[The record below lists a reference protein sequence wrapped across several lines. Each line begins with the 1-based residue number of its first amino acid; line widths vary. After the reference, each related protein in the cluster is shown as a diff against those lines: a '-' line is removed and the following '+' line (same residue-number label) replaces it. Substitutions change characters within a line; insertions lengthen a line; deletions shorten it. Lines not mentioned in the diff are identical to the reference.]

1 MGDPYGLKKLWYVLL
16 TAIICMVSLSGC
28 WDSVEVKDLALV
40 LASGI
45 DRDEHG
51 DLHGTLQIAVPS
63 GGGGGGVTGG
73 SQTNGAGNVGRNFV
87 LVTEDGTDIKSMIQ
101 RLQVKVPRKLYFAH
115 RVVVIIG
122 EDQAKAGIRHILDY
136 YARDPTNRLRSLI
149 VISKGATAEKI
160 LEIPTV
166 LEKIPGQE
174 IKQIEEQEMGVVMTM
189 QDFLMTTSTEGIA
202 PIAPAISI
210 VTNSSQQNLAMAG
223 TAVFKDFKLVGY
235 LSADETRGLLWLT
248 GKLRRALITTYIPQ
262 DHGTIAMTL
271 ISANC
276 EIKPT
281 VRGHQAVFNVKL
293 DGKGE
298 IDENNTN
305 LNLGDVQNFKR
316 AKKVLDRTIQNNVQ
330 MSFDKAK
337 EYDADIFG
345 FGQEIART
353 NPRTWAKIQNNWEE
367 IFKTAQLNLKVD
379 IQPTR
384 SGAAGPPAHLKEHE
398 VKRTS

>member
-1 MGDPYGLKKLWYVLL
+1 
-16 TAIICMVSLSGC
+16 MVSLSGC

-63 GGGGGGVTGG
+63 GGGEGGVAGGG
-73 SQTNGAGNVGRNFV
+73 QTTGAGNGGKNFA
-87 LVTEDGTDIKSMIQ
+87 LVTEDGPDIKSMIQ
-101 RLQVKVPRKLYFAH
+101 RLQVKVARKLYFAH
-115 RVVVIIG
+115 RAVVVIG
-122 EDQAKAGIRHILDY
+122 EGQAKAGIRNILDY

-149 VISKGATAEKI
+149 VISKGDTAEKI
-160 LEIPTV
+160 LGTPTV

-174 IKQIEEQEMGVVMTM
+174 IKQIEDQEMGVVMTM
-189 QDFLMTTSTEGIA
+189 QDFLMTTSTEGSA
-202 PIAPAISI
+202 PVAPAISI
-210 VTNSSQQNLAMAG
+210 VINSSHESSQQNLAMAG

-235 LSADETRGLLWLT
+235 LTADETRGLLWLT
-248 GKLRRALITTYIPQ
+248 GKLHRALITTDIPQ

-276 EIKPT
+276 EIKPM
-281 VRGHQAVFNVKL
+281 VRGNHVVFNINL

-330 MSFDKAK
+330 MSFEKAK

-353 NPRTWAKIQNNWEE
+353 DPRTWEKIQNNWEE

-379 IQPTR
+379 IRPTR
-384 SGAAGPPAHLKEHE
+384 SGAVGPPAHLKEDE